1 MVEQVRQ
8 LIGQLSNVEI
18 AEPEESDMALSIG
31 GDGTFLRTAARVGE
45 LNIPILGINAGHLG
59 FLADVPLDE
68 LQDAL
73 REVLVEEKYTIQHRR
88 LLHGFCNW
96 IFTIVS
102 RSIRSMPSMRY
113 PS

>member
-8 LIGQLSNVEI
+8 LIGQLSDVEI

-73 REVLVEEKYTIQHRR
+73 REVLVGRKNIRYSIV
-88 LLHGFCNW
+88 GFCSW

-102 RSIRSMPSMRY
+102 RSIRSMHSTRFPS
-113 PS
+113 

>member
-1 MVEQVRQ
+1 MKVCLFGNNTRPEVVEQVRQ

-59 FLADVPLDE
+59 FLADVPLDD
-68 LQDAL
+68 LQHAL
-73 REVLVEEKYTIQHRR
+73 R
-88 LLHGFCNW
+88 
-96 IFTIVS
+96 
-102 RSIRSMPSMRY
+102 
-113 PS
+113 